1 MEKSVL
7 ELLKI
12 IKGCN
17 FVDILGL
24 GKLLKVEEIDPFEDY
39 ITEICYSF
47 SQKPRRERRKILKL
61 MKQVSDTNQVIK
73 EEKLNQEDRVN

>member
-1 MEKSVL
+1 MEKSIL
-7 ELLKI
+7 ELLDI

-61 MKQVSDTNQVIK
+61 MKQVSSTNQIIK
-73 EEKLNQEDRVN
+73 EEQNNSK